1 MFDQTIKAIDTKVV
15 IFSSQDY
22 DGDTEAFQDDVN
34 SWLKGQ
40 PDNIAIKDVI
50 YRHCGVT
57 SRGKN
62 IFSMAIISMPIP
74 KNEKKS

>member
-1 MFDQTIKAIDTKVV
+1 MFNKTIKAINTEVV

-22 DGDTEAFQDDVN
+22 DGDAEAFQDAVN
-34 SWLKGQ
+34 SWLRSQ
-40 PDNIAIKDVI
+40 PDNIAIEDII

-57 SRGKN
+57 PRGKD

-74 KNEKKS
+74 KD

>member
-1 MFDQTIKAIDTKVV
+1 MFDKTVKAINTEVV

-22 DGDTEAFQDDVN
+22 DGDVEAFQDAVN
-34 SWLKGQ
+34 SWLKSQ
-40 PDNIAIKDVI
+40 PDNITIEDII

-57 SRGKN
+57 PRGKD

-74 KNEKKS
+74 KK